1 MTKIITNKPIAV
13 DSLDHKHPYGVIN
26 DNNSA
31 FQYIMEV
38 KNYFKNNKISVLDL
52 GCAGGQ
58 IIVDHHNLDDFAVGL
73 EGSSNVLQGAG
84 KHNWEQYYN
93 KNLFLCDITEPFTCL
108 QDSNETINFDYIQMW
123 EVLEHIPENKLSI
136 LLKNIANHLSND
148 GLFCGSIATYVCPSG
163 THVSIFNKDKWKQIF
178 KDNGFEMTEYIF
190 KTLPR
195 QDLLPHLTPNYR
207 NGFVFTARKI

>member
-1 MTKIITNKPIAV
+1 MTTIITNKPIAV

-73 EGSSNVLQGAG
+73 EGSSNVLNGAG

-108 QDSNETINFDYIQMW
+108 SDNTPILFDIIQMW
-123 EVLEHIPENKLSI
+123 EVLEHISEDKLDT
-136 LLKNIANHLSND
+136 LFKNIFEHLKDD
-148 GLFCGSIATYVCPSG
+148 GIFLGSISQQVDNLH
-163 THVSIFNKDKWKQIF
+163 HVSVFSKEKWNEIFIQNNFNLNDYVLNIF
-178 KDNGFEMTEYIF
+178 PRSIGNPGF
-190 KTLPR
+190 
-195 QDLLPHLTPNYR
+195 
-207 NGFVFTARKI
+207 GFTARKIKL

>member
-73 EGSSNVLQGAG
+73 
-84 KHNWEQYYN
+84 
-93 KNLFLCDITEPFTCL
+93 
-108 QDSNETINFDYIQMW
+108 
-123 EVLEHIPENKLSI
+123 
-136 LLKNIANHLSND
+136 
-148 GLFCGSIATYVCPSG
+148 
-163 THVSIFNKDKWKQIF
+163 FNKDKWKQIF

-195 QDLLPHLTPNYR
+195 QDLLPHLIPNYR

>member
-58 IIVDHHNLDDFAVGL
+58 IIVDHLNLDDFAVGL

-108 QDSNETINFDYIQMW
+108 SDNTPILFDIIQMW
-123 EVLEHIPENKLSI
+123 EVLEHISEDKLDT
-136 LLKNIANHLSND
+136 LFKNIFEHLKDD
-148 GLFCGSIATYVCPSG
+148 GIFLGSISQQVDNLH
-163 THVSIFNKDKWKQIF
+163 HVSVFSKEKWNEIFIRNNFNLNDYVLNIF
-178 KDNGFEMTEYIF
+178 PRSIGNPGF
-190 KTLPR
+190 
-195 QDLLPHLTPNYR
+195 
-207 NGFVFTARKI
+207 GFTTRKIKL